1 MQDYYKQFYPGYD
14 FGNKS
19 QAPRQQQR
27 HVPKSAVLLTHHP
40 AQSTAQPPQGTLPV
54 FAGMPGW
61 PGLPQSRTAH
71 NQSVPQMPDYAAY
84 YYQYY
89 FGAMAAAGGWPV
101 PAGRTTPKVFI
112 EPHIRAT
119 LSTPGLLIQ
128 VISGVLPNRP
138 QEGEPGRVELLD
150 VCQLAADVVAEV
162 SSRLADIS
170 HSTSK
175 LHRSTAVFP
184 PPLHGSS
191 EGQASTLSDN
201 EEADGDEEYIAL
213 ITAWDRTDHTFYP
226 GPLCHGT
233 TLKHDVQA
241 FLRGRVED
249 IDDHILTDWDS
260 AGLLLSYLELLVK
273 NNGIAQAGD
282 VINLLLEDDNP
293 MAYDYTTAATTS
305 ASPFFNDRSS
315 TLPALH
321 RQSSFR
327 GNYLYNSTTVPTD
340 DLYARGSPRTLT
352 HSASTASST
361 SGASISKLLRK
372 GVLAGASSVQERDTA
387 SLNRYREVR
396 ASCRSHE
403 FPFEPRIFM
412 LLLLHGHPLKAL
424 DQACQQQLWGHA
436 FALAHRMG
444 PAALERVMERFLV
457 KAVDPADPLITL
469 YQLTAGEMPRYVN
482 QLACATVA
490 WAAASAA
497 AEALDPVLGFP
508 IVPVDV
514 SSCCAVK
521 KGFDEDVVDDT
532 AHPLPVFFYVSTQLF
547 VFPFAFLCHCFCF
560 YSLTA
565 HLFTFPR
572 TVADARD
579 WRRHVAM
586 LLSAPEGHEGLTR
599 EALEHVGQSLLTHH
613 LLFAAHLCFL
623 LAAASATSASSAPH
637 FPHSVW
643 LLGVE
648 APKTTEVQNRFA
660 MTTAVER
667 APTEAIQLTEVYEYA
682 LALAT
687 RDKHFFLPQFLPFKF
702 AYCLRLLDA
711 GLVEKA
717 FRYLMVLSHALVTL
731 LEQPDSDLSPAEIR
745 SLFLM
750 ISQCLRLSEQL
761 QCHPEVG
768 SFESGDILGGGSSR
782 RSAVNLDWLERLREV
797 YLRMCGVVSHLG
809 LATEYHPYS
818 DSLRRPQEDGE
829 GQEPPEDP
837 SAMHPPA
844 ASTPFQ
850 ARQDRPPSTRPPQ
863 QPEHQHHHVHHQ
875 NPQASVT
882 NYQSSTPVHITSTS
896 QAHET
901 PGTEPAS
908 HPSITGAPHHH
919 SEASHP
925 SRRPSHASVKDVV
938 VSRPAEVKSRIT
950 TEMSFS
956 TASSTLHALIVV
968 VLFADQVPPPSHAS
982 SSTHQAESTT
992 SSSSS
997 AIEPGHASAVSQ
1009 PPFSAP
1015 RDPQPATNSVN
1026 YDFFVPAVSGDR
1038 ANPDASSD
1046 PPPYDYFAGLSMTQ
1060 VSAFAFVHSK
1070 PTAEPVRDHA
1080 ALVHAASR
1088 SRTVSV
1094 ASSHESSSLATS
1106 ASPSLAGGGGGGA
1119 HPANA
1124 AFRPR
1129 QPSTSEQFPSFP
1141 PALSPFPQLLP
1152 PPSRHRECDVPGG
1165 APKNTQCHRRWRLS
1179 SVGSD
1184 GDESPCTSRSST
1196 LRDSRSRNTG
1206 RASLPGEAPPSH
1218 AQHPPPVFTTAPPQ
1232 PPVSKPRPTK
1242 THREPQPEPEQAQSD
1257 EAKANATGK
1266 SGWFSGLFG
1275 RRKGG
1280 QEVYLP
1286 DDSNPSVSSAN
1297 GACRLFPHPS
1307 CASCCGSLGELDHFT
1322 LRAHAYG

>member
-1 MQDYYKQFYPGYD
+1 MNKEVHPVQGSLLPSHSKTSKRHFRASGNRREEVLRNRPSTPESIASEIRRAQEMVDTIPVDPYTQWYQVMQDYYKQFYPGYD

-128 VISGVLPNRP
+128 VLPNRP

-387 SLNRYREVR
+387 SLNRYRE
-396 ASCRSHE
+396 
-403 FPFEPRIFM
+403 
-412 LLLLHGHPLKAL
+412 LLLHGHPLKAL

-482 QLACATVA
+482 QLACA
-490 WAAASAA
+490 
-497 AEALDPVLGFP
+497 
-508 IVPVDV
+508 
-514 SSCCAVK
+514 
-521 KGFDEDVVDDT
+521 
-532 AHPLPVFFYVSTQLF
+532 
-547 VFPFAFLCHCFCF
+547 
-560 YSLTA
+560 
-565 HLFTFPR
+565 

-797 YLRMCGVVSHLG
+797 YLRMCGVLG

-938 VSRPAEVKSRIT
+938 VSRPAEV
-950 TEMSFS
+950 
-956 TASSTLHALIVV
+956 
-968 VLFADQVPPPSHAS
+968 PPPSHAS

-1060 VSAFAFVHSK
+1060 
-1070 PTAEPVRDHA
+1070 
-1080 ALVHAASR
+1080 HAASR

-1129 QPSTSEQFPSFP
+1129 QPSTSE
-1141 PALSPFPQLLP
+1141 
-1152 PPSRHRECDVPGG
+1152 
-1165 APKNTQCHRRWRLS
+1165 
-1179 SVGSD
+1179 
-1184 GDESPCTSRSST
+1184 ST

-1286 DDSNPSVSSAN
+1286 DDSNPSIVWDEAAGCWRDLRSTESEDATPPPPPMMMPTMSSPAVAPPGPPQPLGGGASGSRRTTTTATSARSRYVNVLAN
-1297 GACRLFPHPS
+1297 QTAGAEKLGAPALQPPLPIPPTLMPPS
-1307 CASCCGSLGELDHFT
+1307 S
-1322 LRAHAYG
+1322 